1 MTHPN
6 FPSWSRSY
14 VGRIQA
20 VVLALVLVLAVG
32 PGETCGQSQD
42 STQVRRFQM
51 ADSYV
56 RAGEFEQA
64 IQILEQLYDES
75 PQNISFYRKLKDA
88 YESVKRYDDA
98 LRLVEN
104 RIDGSPTPALLSDR
118 ARLLHLKGNRAAA
131 DSTWDR
137 AIALAPKQTRTY
149 RTVYQTLVNI
159 RRFKKAIDVLHR
171 GREALGRT
179 DAFRTELARLYGLDG
194 QHEEAMREY
203 VALLENA
210 PQRAPFVRNRLQTF
224 VEQGEAIEASIRVLE
239 TAVQESPLNR
249 AYRELLAWLHM
260 EVNDYAAAFDV
271 YRAIDRLEQQQG
283 RVLFNFGQQAVNA
296 REFDVA
302 TRAFSAILDEH
313 PESEVVPAVQRSL
326 GDAYRKW
333 AQANSDSTSTRRDSS
348 RYRKAGEAYETF
360 LRSYPTHD
368 QYPNVLHK
376 LGTLQLDVYRN
387 LERAEETLTQLVE
400 NHPKTEAAEE
410 GQFHLARIALVRDSL
425 DRARLLF
432 SRIARGAQQSSL
444 ADRAQYELALLHFYR
459 GEFDGAVTRS
469 QAISQNPG
477 TDVANDAI
485 NLKVLIQ
492 ENRGPDSLN
501 AALQV
506 FAEARLYK
514 RQRKYQSALAT
525 LDTLLQRHPSHA
537 LVDNARFVKANV
549 HLARRDT
556 SAALDS
562 FKSLADRHPQSPYA
576 DRSLYRLATLLES
589 QGNDEA
595 ARETYNR
602 LLTDYPKSL
611 RASDAR
617 SRLRALL
624 RTQG

>member
-1 MTHPN
+1 MTDLH
-6 FPSWSRSY
+6 FPWWSRSY
-14 VGRIQA
+14 AGGIQA
-20 VVLALVLVLAVG
+20 VVLGLVLALALG
-32 PGETCGQSQD
+32 PGATYGQSQD
-42 STQVRRFQM
+42 STQLRRFQM

-75 PQNISFYRKLKDA
+75 PRNLSFYRKLKDA

-98 LRLVEN
+98 LRLVES
-104 RIDGSPTPALLSDR
+104 RIDGSPTPALLSDK
-118 ARLLHLKGNRAAA
+118 ARLLHLQGNRAAA

-137 AIALAPKQTRTY
+137 AIALAPEQSRTY

-171 GREALGRT
+171 GREALGRP
-179 DAFRTELARLYGLDG
+179 DAFRTELAQLYGLDG

-203 VALLENA
+203 VSLLENA
-210 PQRAPFVRNRLQTF
+210 PQRASFVRNRLQTF

-239 TAVQESPLNR
+239 TTVQDAPLNR

-260 EVNDYAAAFDV
+260 EVNNYAAAFDV

-302 TRAFSAILDEH
+302 TRAFSTILDEH
-313 PESEVVPAVQRSL
+313 PESEVAPTVQRSL

-333 AQANSDSTSTRRDSS
+333 AQSGADSTSARQDTSLYQNAAD
-348 RYRKAGEAYETF
+348 AYETF
-360 LRSYPTHD
+360 LQSYPAHE
-368 QYPNVLHK
+368 QYPNVLLK
-376 LGTLQLDVYRN
+376 LGTLQLDVYQN
-387 LERAEETLTQLVE
+387 LDRAEETLTQLVE
-400 NHPKTEAAEE
+400 NHPETEAAEE
-410 GQFHLARIALVRDSL
+410 GQFHLARIALFRDSL

-432 SRIARGAQQSSL
+432 ARIARTAQQSAL

-459 GEFDGAVTRS
+459 GEFDGAMARS
-469 QAISQNPG
+469 RAISQNPG

-485 NLKVLIQ
+485 DLKVLIQ

-506 FAEARLYK
+506 FAEARLHH
-514 RQRKYQSALAT
+514 RQRKYETALAR
-525 LDTLLQRHPSHA
+525 LDTLVQRHPAHP
-537 LVDNARFVKANV
+537 LVDNARFVQANV

-556 SAALDS
+556 AATLDA
-562 FKSLADRHPQSPYA
+562 FGALVDHHPQSPYA
-576 DRSLYRLATLLES
+576 DRSLYRTGILLES

-595 ARETYNR
+595 ARETYNQ

-611 RASDAR
+611 RASEAR
-617 SRLRALL
+617 SRLRVLL